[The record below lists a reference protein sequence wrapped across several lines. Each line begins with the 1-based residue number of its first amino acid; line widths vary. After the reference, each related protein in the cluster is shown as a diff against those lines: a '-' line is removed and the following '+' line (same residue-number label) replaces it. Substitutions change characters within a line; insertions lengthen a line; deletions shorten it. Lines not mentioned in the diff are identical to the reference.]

1 MKVVSL
7 PIVHH
12 IEDTFAYIHDTT
24 GNWSKLNSYVAA
36 APQLFCLDLD
46 EIFCIFNLGL
56 PWWSTV
62 MIGTGLFRLLLTL
75 PAHVTQQKVTILI

>member
-1 MKVVSL
+1 MYMKVVSL

-36 APQLFCLDLD
+36 DAA
-46 EIFCIFNLGL
+46 
-56 PWWSTV
+56 
-62 MIGTGLFRLLLTL
+62 LLSG
-75 PAHVTQQKVTILI
+75 PGRNIL